1 MIKFLEFKRIIN
13 TGILFLIFL
22 SVQLINSQEYSAGLK
37 GGVNYSF
44 NDDGS
49 EVLRNGVQYSA
60 ESDFG
65 YQAGVFLELN
75 FGKFLVRP
83 EVFLNEANGEFEFSE
98 SPSVYSLQKLSV
110 PLLLGYNLYGP
121 IDIYAGPAYQLILN
135 KEMENSADEL
145 LDDHSNLA
153 TQIGFKV
160 GFNRIELDLRYDF
173 TIPSED
179 FQRIRFKG
187 DSNRSYFDEGRLNQ
201 LMLSVNYKI
210 FGNNLSRSR
219 RRGNCYN

>member
-1 MIKFLEFKRIIN
+1 MNKSFQFTQIIKKGIFL
-13 TGILFLIFL
+13 LIFL
-22 SVQLINSQEYSAGLK
+22 STYLIYSQEYSVGLK

-65 YQAGVFLELN
+65 YQAGAFLELN
-75 FGKFLVRP
+75 FGKWLVRP
-83 EVFLNEANGEFEFSE
+83 EVFLNEASGEFEFSE

-121 IDIYAGPAYQLILN
+121 IDIYAGPAYQFILN

-160 GFNRIELDLRYDF
+160 SFNRLELDLRYDF
-173 TIPSED
+173 TFPSED
-179 FQRIRFKG
+179 FQRINFNG
-187 DSNRSYFDEGRLNQ
+187 DFSQSYFDEGRLNQ
-201 LMLSVNYKI
+201 LMLSLNYKI
-210 FGNNLSRSR
+210 FGNNMPNTR
-219 RRGNCYN
+219 RGGNCYN